1 MFPPPLRALLRASD
15 IQADGDE
22 GEPLEVRRVVVLEG
36 LWSDADAGD
45 FDGGVDGAGIREM
58 PDLLRQP
65 ELAQNFFVGE
75 ACTLIQR
82 GPGTIQGRGGF
93 GCDLILFHGHP
104 RKRLSQRLWSGGQH
118 FQQLCDG
125 SELSRSKL
133 VEQLMCLLSVHVYSS
148 VLQARRYDSTVR
160 GYAFFS
166 ERVTFMPTAK
176 STKPATMMRMKRPK
190 VGQS

>member
-93 GCDLILFHGHP
+93 GRDLIFFHGDP
-104 RKRLSQRLWSGGQH
+104 RKRLEQRIWFDGQH
-118 FQQLCDG
+118 LQQ
-125 SELSRSKL
+125 
-133 VEQLMCLLSVHVYSS
+133 LLSVHVYSS